1 MLQAATCNGWMQCGE
16 MRNAMLDAGC
26 RTPILLTCAEA
37 ARSLGVSVRTIKN
50 WARARAF
57 PVVRLS
63 NRIVRIRVAD
73 LESFVE
79 RARRR
84 KQHVNVQEGH

>member
-1 MLQAATCNGWMQCGE
+1 MQCE
-16 MRNAMLDAGC
+16 ERRNAMLDAGC
-26 RTPILLTCAEA
+26 RTPILLTYAEA

-50 WARARAF
+50 WAGARAF

-63 NRIVRIRVAD
+63 NRIVRIRAAD